1 MKKATVFEVFYDE
14 NGRPRIDTPEGLDN
28 AVIAFTDAI
37 RLQLT
42 LDNKDGLNLLFATT
56 AHLLAGTP
64 DEKFLEDY
72 IKNLRDSYKQ
82 YHEAYMKALK
92 TNKITS

>member
-1 MKKATVFEVFYDE
+1 MKKTTVFEVLYDE
-14 NGRPRIDTPEGLDN
+14 NGKPTISTPEGLDN

-37 RLQLT
+37 RLQLA
-42 LDNKDGLNLLFATT
+42 LDNKDGLNLLFAAT

-72 IKNLRDSYKQ
+72 IKNLRNAHKEYHNSYI
-82 YHEAYMKALK
+82 KALK
-92 TNKITS
+92 TNKNFS